1 RELSSSGHAV
11 VVADLGPAPT
21 PPRAAPDLGA
31 RAWVCAGNDAAAV
44 LAAAGRAAGPIGGI
58 VHLAALVAGPRL
70 DSADLEGWEPLLWAQ
85 RLARAQD
92 PSAGGLFFAATAQD
106 GKLGLAGGTMLG
118 AALAGHAKALARE
131 RPDELVKAIDVRLE
145 DGADSIAAALARELR
160 SGNAAPEVGIAA
172 GERYEPD

>member
-1 RELSSSGHAV
+1 TTIADVIEHVKSALAAPSFATPSPLSAALGAVAQAGPELLRFSPTAVAVPLPARVPAEGPLPAALLVTRDEHGIAESLARELSSSGHAV

-85 RLARAQD
+85 RL
-92 PSAGGLFFAATAQD
+92 
-106 GKLGLAGGTMLG
+106 
-118 AALAGHAKALARE
+118 
-131 RPDELVKAIDVRLE
+131 
-145 DGADSIAAALARELR
+145 
-160 SGNAAPEVGIAA
+160 
-172 GERYEPD
+172 